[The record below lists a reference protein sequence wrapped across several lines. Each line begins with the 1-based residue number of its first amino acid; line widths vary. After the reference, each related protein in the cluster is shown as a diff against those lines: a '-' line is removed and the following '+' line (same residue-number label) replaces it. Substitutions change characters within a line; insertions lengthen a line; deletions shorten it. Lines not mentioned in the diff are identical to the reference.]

1 MGQAAYNYDY
11 TEVRRRKPRP
21 QPQRK
26 NNLRVEKGGKRRL
39 TPLQAAMHH
48 MMHLLSLGLLVGFA
62 VALLWSEAQIVELS
76 SEIRS
81 AKATLLSEQSQN
93 DYYTN
98 TLDSRTNITN
108 VEEAAGRLGLMKLDQ
123 SQITYIRLNGES
135 VLVRRESAV
144 RKWTDFLH
152 AGALTLMGALN
163 GAD

>member
-81 AKATLLSEQSQN
+81 AKATARSMSWVMRM
-93 DYYTN
+93 TARPSSAI
-98 TLDSRTNITN
+98 SRNIPR
-108 VEEAAGRLGLMKLDQ
+108 AFRA
-123 SQITYIRLNGES
+123 
-135 VLVRRESAV
+135 
-144 RKWTDFLH
+144 
-152 AGALTLMGALN
+152 
-163 GAD
+163 